1 MAPVDGEE
9 RPAVPADA
17 YGRRKRQSIPKDRSR
32 TGAVMSIPHSVADI
46 LDHHVTFQLECIDR
60 MYLNVYVPKLQCESG
75 VANFFRI
82 HRGHKFAS
90 SALMDPM
97 TKAFVASIDQFC
109 KQHEIPVVQFRKG
122 QRKDD
127 VMKEHLARFDKPEGV
142 VFLGKAQEKTQVF
155 RTEKRRNP
163 ETGQTYPWIVR
174 SSAMVNHFYC
184 YCVDREFGPF
194 FLKFCS
200 YFPYNAK
207 LCLNG
212 HEYAKCQ
219 LRKEGIGFKALD
231 NGFVSCQEPERLQT
245 ICDQLGPEQID
256 ALLRRWLARLPH
268 PFTPQDREASYRYDL
283 SILQAEFS
291 LTEILDRP
299 VSGRML
305 FEEIIRENLDVGR
318 PDMVQLIFDRRVS
331 KRTPGRFRTRV
342 LTDGVIPSLHIDYK
356 NSRIKQYF
364 KQVPEVREVG
374 ARTETTINNTRD
386 FFIGK
391 RLCNLPALRQIGFS
405 ANRRVLEVERLSQDC
420 AVGEEALLQ
429 LNRPVEV
436 NGQRAAA
443 LRITDLRVLA
453 LWHLLV
459 WFRLLPC
466 GFANRDLREHL
477 AVLTGQPPNHITQ
490 GKMTY
495 DLRRLR
501 LHGMIER
508 IPKSHRYRVT
518 DFGFRAALFFT
529 RTHARLYRPGLAEVL
544 PKLPNAPPG
553 HSSLQK
559 QLAKL
564 EAEIADRVRE
574 AKLVA

>member
-1 MAPVDGEE
+1 
-9 RPAVPADA
+9 
-17 YGRRKRQSIPKDRSR
+17 
-32 TGAVMSIPHSVADI
+32 MSLPQTVADI
-46 LDHHVTFQLECIDR
+46 LNHHVTFQLECIDR
-60 MYLNVYVPKLQCESG
+60 MYLNVYVPTLQSEGG
-75 VANFFRI
+75 VAKFFLS

-97 TKAFVASIDQFC
+97 TKAFVASMERFC
-109 KQHEIPVVQFRKG
+109 KQQEIPLVAFQKG

-127 VMKEHLARFDKPEGV
+127 VMKEHLARFTRPEGV
-142 VFLGKAQEKTQVF
+142 VFVGKAQEKTAVF

-163 ETGQTYPWIVR
+163 KTGYTYPWIVR
-174 SSAMVNHFYC
+174 STAMVNHFYC
-184 YCVDREFGPF
+184 YCMDREFGPF

-219 LRKEGIGFKALD
+219 VRNEGIGFKALD
-231 NGFVSCQEPERLQT
+231 NGFVSCDDPNRLQT

-256 ALLRRWLARLPH
+256 QLLRRWLARLPH
-268 PFTPQDREASYRYDL
+268 PFTAQDREAGYRYDL
-283 SILQAEFS
+283 SMLQAEFS
-291 LTEILDRP
+291 LTQILDRP
-299 VSGRML
+299 LSGRML
-305 FEEIIRENLDVGR
+305 FEEIIRENLDLGR
-318 PDMVQLIFDRRVS
+318 PDMVQLIFDRRVT

-342 LTDGVIPSLHIDYK
+342 LTNGVIPSLHVDYK

-364 KQVPEVREVG
+364 KQVPGVREVG

-386 FFIGK
+386 FSIGK
-391 RLCNLPALRQIGFS
+391 RLCNLPALRQVGLQ
-405 ANRRVLEVERLSQDC
+405 ANRRLLEVERLSQDC
-420 AVGEEALLQ
+420 AVGEEAMLK

-466 GFANRDLREHL
+466 GFANRDLREQL
-477 AVLTGQPPNHITQ
+477 AVLTGQEPQNLTQ

-508 IPKSHRYRVT
+508 IPKTHRYQVT
-518 DFGFRAALFFT
+518 EFGLRAALFFT
-529 RTHARLYRPGLAEVL
+529 RTHARLYRPGFAEVL
-544 PKLPNAPPG
+544 LPNAPPG
-553 HSSLQK
+553 QTRLQ
-559 QLAKL
+559 QLLAKA
-564 EAEIADRVRE
+564 EAEIDQLVRD
-574 AKLVA
+574 ARLVPQT

>member
-1 MAPVDGEE
+1 
-9 RPAVPADA
+9 
-17 YGRRKRQSIPKDRSR
+17 
-32 TGAVMSIPHSVADI
+32 MSIPQSVADI

-60 MYLNVYVPKLQCESG
+60 MYLNVYVPMLQCESG
-75 VANFFRI
+75 VASFFRI
-82 HRGHKFAS
+82 HRGQKFAS

-97 TKAFVASIDQFC
+97 TKAFVASMEQFS
-109 KQHEIPVVQFRKG
+109 KQQQIPMVQFQKG
-122 QRKDD
+122 QRKDE
-127 VMKEHLARFDKPEGV
+127 VMKEHLARFDKSEGV
-142 VFLGKAQEKTQVF
+142 MFIGKAQEKTPVF

-163 ETGQTYPWIVR
+163 QTGYSYPWIVR

-184 YCVDREFGPF
+184 YCLDRDFGPF

-212 HEYAKCQ
+212 HEYAQCQ
-219 LRKEGIGFKALD
+219 LGKEGIGFKALD
-231 NGFVSCQEPERLQT
+231 NGFVSCQDRDRLQA
-245 ICDQLGPEQID
+245 ICDQMGPEQID
-256 ALLRRWLARLPH
+256 ALLRRWLAKLPH
-268 PFTPQDREASYRYDL
+268 PFTPQDREAGYRYDL

-291 LTEILDRP
+291 LTQILDRP
-299 VSGRML
+299 LSGRML
-305 FEEIIRENLDVGR
+305 FEEIIRENLDLGR
-318 PDMVQLIFDRRVS
+318 PDMVQLIFDRRVT

-364 KQVPEVREVG
+364 KQLPEVREVG

-386 FFIGK
+386 FSIGK
-391 RLCNLPALRQIGFS
+391 RLCNLAALRQVGFQ

-420 AVGEEALLQ
+420 AVGEEAMLK

-436 NGQRAAA
+436 NGQRASA

-466 GFANRDLREHL
+466 GFANRDLREQL
-477 AVLTGQPPNHITQ
+477 AVLTGQEPPHITQ

-529 RTHARLYRPGLAEVL
+529 RTHARLYRPGFAEVL
-544 PKLPNAPPG
+544 SNGPPG
-553 HSSLQK
+553 DSQLQRH
-559 QLAKL
+559 LAKI
-564 EAEIADRVRE
+564 ETEIKRRVHD